1 MEVTKITINKEKKGS
16 TLNVRLSGRLDTST
30 APELQ
35 NSISADLEEVNELV
49 MDLKELDYIS
59 SAGLRV
65 LLSAHKKMSSKGGM
79 TVINVSET
87 VMEVFDITGFSEI
100 LVIK

>member
-1 MEVTKITINKEKKGS
+1 MTINKEKKGS

-49 MDLKELDYIS
+49 MDLEKLEYIS
-59 SAGLRV
+59 SSGLRV

-87 VMEVFDITGFSEI
+87 VMEVFDITGFSDI
-100 LVIK
+100 MVIK

>member
-1 MEVTKITINKEKKGS
+1 MTINKEKKGS
-16 TLNVRLSGRLDTST
+16 TLNVELSGRLDTST

-49 MDLKELDYIS
+49 IDLEKLEYIS
-59 SAGLRV
+59 SSGLRV

-87 VMEVFDITGFSEI
+87 VMEVFDITGFSDI
-100 LVIK
+100 MVIK

>member
-1 MEVTKITINKEKKGS
+1 MTINKEKKGYK
-16 TLNVRLSGRLDTST
+16 LNVRLSSRLDTST

-49 MDLKELDYIS
+49 IDLEKLEYIS
-59 SAGLRV
+59 SSGLRV

-87 VMEVFDITGFSEI
+87 VMEVFDMTVFSDI
-100 LVIK
+100 MVIK

>member
-1 MEVTKITINKEKKGS
+1 MTINKEKKGS

-49 MDLKELDYIS
+49 IDLEKLEYIS
-59 SAGLRV
+59 SSGLRV

-87 VMEVFDITGFSEI
+87 VMEVFDITGFSDI
-100 LVIK
+100 MVIK

>member
-1 MEVTKITINKEKKGS
+1 MTINKEKKGS
-16 TLNVRLSGRLDTST
+16 TLTVGLSGRLDTST
-30 APELQ
+30 SPELQ
-35 NSISADLEEVNELV
+35 KSITADLEEVNELV

>member
-1 MEVTKITINKEKKGS
+1 MTINKEKKGS
-16 TLNVRLSGRLDTST
+16 TLNVELSGRLDTST
-30 APELQ
+30 SPELQ

-49 MDLKELDYIS
+49 IDLEKLEYIS
-59 SAGLRV
+59 SSGLRV

-87 VMEVFDITGFSEI
+87 VMEVFDITGFSDI
-100 LVIK
+100 MVIK

>member
-1 MEVTKITINKEKKGS
+1 MTINKEKKGS
-16 TLNVRLSGRLDTST
+16 TRNVELSGRLDTST

-49 MDLKELDYIS
+49 IDLEKLEYIS
-59 SAGLRV
+59 SSGLRV

-87 VMEVFDITGFSEI
+87 VMEVFDITGFSDI
-100 LVIK
+100 MVIK

>member
-1 MEVTKITINKEKKGS
+1 MTINKEKKGS

>member
-1 MEVTKITINKEKKGS
+1 MTINKEKNGS
-16 TLNVRLSGRLDTST
+16 TLTVGLSGRLDTST
-30 APELQ
+30 SPELQ
-35 NSISADLEEVNELV
+35 KSITADLEEVNELV